1 MTEPIRGFAH
11 PFRIGPG
18 GGVAQRE
25 GAAKIRQNI
34 MLLLGTR
41 VGERPMLRNFGTRIA
56 SLVHD
61 PNDDVLAD
69 IIRTEVSEAILLWEP
84 RVLVSEARVEQS
96 EGMLRLF
103 ITYAVLAEGRAERM
117 VIPLG

>member
-1 MTEPIRGFAH
+1 MADPVRGFAF
-11 PFRIGPG
+11 PFRIEG
-18 GGVAQRE
+18 GAVAARE

-34 MLLLGTR
+34 MVLLATR
-41 VGERPMLRNFGTRIA
+41 LGERTMLRNFGTRVA

-69 IIRTEVSEAILLWEP
+69 IIRTEVTEAILLWEP
-84 RVLVSEARVEQS
+84 RVLVSEARVERN

-103 ITYAVLAEGRAERM
+103 VTYAVLAEGRAERM